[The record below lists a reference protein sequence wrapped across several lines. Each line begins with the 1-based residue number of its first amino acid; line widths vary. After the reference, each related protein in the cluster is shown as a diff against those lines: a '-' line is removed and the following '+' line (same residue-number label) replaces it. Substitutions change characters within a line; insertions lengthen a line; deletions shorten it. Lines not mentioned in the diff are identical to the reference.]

1 MYKDTT
7 RVIAHELLIT
17 LSRFSEQD
25 TTYIISEYLRNGKVV
40 SYNLTITDVALLEAM
55 STRYRVARRSQPLD
69 YFGIGINFPC
79 VEIIAWRDL
88 DIP

>member
-7 RVIAHELLIT
+7 RVIAHELLVE
-17 LSRFSEQD
+17 LSRFPEKDMS
-25 TTYIISEYLRNGKVV
+25 YIISEYLRNGEVT
-40 SYNLTITDVALLEAM
+40 SYNLTIADISLLEAM
-55 STRYRVARRSQPLD
+55 SVRYKVARRRQPVD